1 MMRVLACCVGITA
14 AACSA
19 SPSAHGLDAGHSAE
33 QSPSA
38 AAADWPRFGWDAG
51 RSSAFTSPTGITAAI
66 VSALEKQRV
75 LLDGTV
81 DASPIY
87 LADVTV
93 HGQPYDVFF
102 VTTTYGKTIALD
114 ADTGSVLWEFTPSG
128 YSSWAGSAQVT
139 NTTPVGDEDRQSIYA
154 ASPDGR
160 IQKLAVDDGR
170 VVWSTPITLLPD
182 REKMDSPL
190 NYYKGRVFAA
200 TGGYNGDAPPYQGH
214 VVILNAGSGQIEH
227 AWNALCSDRPGI
239 IDPHDCPQT
248 RSAIW
253 GRAGAV
259 IDTATGNIL
268 VATGNGFWD
277 GQTFWGDAALELNP
291 DATGLVGAYTPTNT
305 NGLNAS
311 DLDVGSTSPVLLD
324 GDLIAQGGKDG
335 VIRLLSRQRMRGTV
349 SLGAGGPGGLGG
361 EVQNVSTPSG
371 DRLYTAPAVL
381 RDVVRGGVTTMFVAD
396 NGATAAWV
404 LDRGAGAPGGNNDGL
419 LRQLWRVS
427 NGGTSPVVAGGLLYV
442 YDPRGGLRV
451 YDPGTGSLLTT
462 LDCGAGHWNS
472 PIIVDGRIALPEGN
486 VNLRQTSGVLD
497 IWRATRR
504 AHHGGPRRGPRS
516 DR

>member
-1 MMRVLACCVGITA
+1 MMRVLACCLGITA

-19 SPSAHGLDAGHSAE
+19 SPSAQA
-33 QSPSA
+33 PSA
-38 AAADWPRFGWDAG
+38 SAGADWPRFGWDAG
-51 RSSAFTSPTGITAAI
+51 RSNAFTASTGITAKN
-66 VSALEKQRV
+66 VSTLEKQQV
-75 LLDGTV
+75 QLDGTV

-139 NTTPVGDEDRQSIYA
+139 NTTPVADDDRQSIYA

-190 NYYKGRVFAA
+190 NYYKGRVYAA

-214 VVILNAGSGQIEH
+214 VVILNAASGEIEH
-227 AWNALCSDRPGI
+227 AWNTLCSDRPGI
-239 IDPHDCPQT
+239 IDPHTCAQT

-253 GRAGAV
+253 GRAGIV
-259 IDTATGNIL
+259 IDASNGNLL

-291 DATGLVGAYTPTNT
+291 DATALVGAYTPTNT

-311 DLDVGSTSPVLLD
+311 DLDVGSTSPALLD

-335 VIRLLSRQRMRGTV
+335 AIRLLSRQRMRGTV

-361 EVQNVSTPSG
+361 EVQTVSTPSG

-381 RDVVRGGVTTMFVAD
+381 RDGGTTTLFTAD
-396 NGATAAWV
+396 NGATAAWA
-404 LDRGAGAPGGNNDGL
+404 LRDGL
-419 LRQLWRVS
+419 LHEQWRVS

-451 YDPGTGSLLTT
+451 YDPATGRLVTT
-462 LDCGAGHWNS
+462 LDCGPGHWNS
-472 PIIVDGRIALPEGN
+472 PVIVDDRIALPEGN
-486 VNLRQTSGVLD
+486 VNQRRVSGVLD
-497 IWRATRR
+497 IWRGTRR
-504 AHHGGPRRGPRS
+504 AHHGGPRRVGSANGSTFKVQRS
-516 DR
+516 RFVRPT

>member
-1 MMRVLACCVGITA
+1 MLRLFAGCLAIATA
-14 AACSA
+14 ACTA
-19 SPSAHGLDAGHSAE
+19 SPSAQTPSDAAG
-33 QSPSA
+33 
-38 AAADWPRFGWDAG
+38 ADWPRFGWDAG
-51 RSSAFTSPTGITAAI
+51 RSNAFTASTGITAAN
-66 VSALEKQRV
+66 VAALEKQQV
-75 LLDGTV
+75 ALDGTV

-87 LADVTV
+87 LSNVTV
-93 HGQPYDVFF
+93 HGQPYDVLF

-114 ADTGSVLWEFTPSG
+114 ADTGSVLWEFTPSA

-139 NTTPVGDEDRQSIYA
+139 NATPVADADRQSIYT

-170 VVWSTPITLLPD
+170 VLWSTSITLLPD
-182 REKMDSPL
+182 REKIASPL
-190 NYYKGRVFAA
+190 NYFNGRVFAA

-214 VVILNAGSGQIEH
+214 IVILNAASGQIEH
-227 AWNALCSDRPGI
+227 TWNSLCSDRPGI
-239 IDPHDCPQT
+239 IDPHSCAQT

-277 GQTFWGDAALELNP
+277 GRTSWGDAALELNP
-291 DATGLVGAYTPTNT
+291 DATALVGAYTPTNT
-305 NGLNAS
+305 NSLNAS

-335 VIRLLSRQRMRGTV
+335 AIRLLSRQRMH
-349 SLGAGGPGGLGG
+349 GAPPIATGG
-361 EVQNVSTPSG
+361 EVQTVSTPSG

-381 RDVVRGGVTTMFVAD
+381 RAGGVKTMFVAD
-396 NGATAAWV
+396 SGATAAWV
-404 LDRGAGAPGGNNDGL
+404 LRDGL
-419 LRQLWRVS
+419 LRQQWRVS
-427 NGGTSPVVAGGLLYV
+427 NGGTSPVLAGGLLYV
-442 YDPRGGLRV
+442 YDPRGALRV
-451 YDPGTGSLLTT
+451 YDPGAGSLIAT

-486 VNLRQTSGVLD
+486 VNQRQTNGVLD
-497 IWRATRR
+497 IWRGIGRKAR
-504 AHHGGPRRGPRS
+504 HGGPRVPRGPDTTPIGPRPPRS
-516 DR
+516 GDQRR